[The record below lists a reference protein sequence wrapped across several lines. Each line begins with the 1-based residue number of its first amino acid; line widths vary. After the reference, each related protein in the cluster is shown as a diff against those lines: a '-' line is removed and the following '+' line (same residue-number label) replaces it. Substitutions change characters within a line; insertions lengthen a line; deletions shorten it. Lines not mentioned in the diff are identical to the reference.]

1 MNIDA
6 KILNKILA
14 IGIQQHIKKIIHHD
28 QVGFIPGMQGFFNIH
43 KSINVIHHINK
54 LEYKNHMIISIDAEK
69 AFDKIQH
76 PFMIKTLQKAG
87 IEGTYLNIIKAIYDK
102 PTADIFLNGEKLK
115 AFLLN

>member
-1 MNIDA
+1 MNIDV

-14 IGIQQHIKKIIHHD
+14 IRIQQHIKKIIHHD

-43 KSINVIHHINK
+43 KSINVIYHINK
-54 LEYKNHMIISIDAEK
+54 LKDKNHIIISIDTEK
-69 AFDKIQH
+69 VFDQIQY

-102 PTADIFLNGEKLK
+102 PTANILSMVKN
-115 AFLLN
+115 